1 MKQDKK
7 RLGEMLIE
15 AGLIDNLQ
23 LNAALGQQ
31 KQWGGKLGAKLVEL
45 GFVDERTIASVLE
58 KQLGQRCIPLENI
71 DIPQKALNA
80 VKVDIAKKYCIM
92 PLDLDKSTLSVA
104 ISDPTDMKTLDD
116 IRFMLGVR
124 IKPYLALE
132 SEIKTAIAQHYEGVA
147 PLGKTYKA
155 SLEKTPETM
164 QPLTTGAAVQ
174 PVEQTIDEMQIEH
187 NMIFNPE
194 ELSEKSVE
202 IEKPVEK
209 KDTFSQALTEAII
222 ALLIEK
228 GIITKEELAKKIK
241 EKTQKT

>member
-15 AGLIDNLQ
+15 AGIIDNLQ

-31 KQWGGKLGAKLVEL
+31 KQWGGKLGAKLVEM

-92 PLDLDKSTLSVA
+92 PLDLDKNTLSVA

-132 SEIKTAIAQHYEGVA
+132 SEIKTAIAQHYEGAA
-147 PLGKTYKA
+147 PLGKTHKA
-155 SLEKTPETM
+155 SVEKTPETM
-164 QPLTTGAAVQ
+164 QPLTTGFAVQ
-174 PVEQTIDEMQIEH
+174 PVEQATEELQIEH
-187 NMIFNPE
+187 NMMFNPE

-241 EKTQKT
+241 EKTQKI